1 MSPEFAPVLY
11 VHHGQNW
18 IRGSERCLLD
28 LIKHL
33 DRSRF
38 HAVVLTDS
46 EALAHTA
53 GDLGAVVHR
62 RLDLTGPDRFLP
74 SWSLVRDAR
83 ALVRAHRIRLVH
95 ANSLETVK
103 WLLPVTRA
111 AGIPILVHVH
121 SPSTESERCYGWI
134 HQVSLVVG
142 VSDAA
147 VRGFLEDGLPP
158 HRVRVIHNGVDPDR
172 LQAGDAT
179 SLRAQLGIA
188 ATDIVLTAVGS
199 LIERKGHDVLLAALA
214 QLEASSV
221 RYRLLIIGT
230 GPERPALEARARA
243 LGIDD
248 AVHFLGERP
257 DVGAIL
263 RDATDIAVS
272 AARAE
277 AFPLNVLEAGFCA
290 RAVVATN
297 IPPHREEVVAGET
310 GILVPADDAA
320 AMARAVARL
329 SEDPELRRRYGEAA
343 RRRVRDQFLVSRYV
357 TVFERL
363 YDELLDRF
371 RGPRRWWAG
380 WVWPSV
386 YTRWFVGLVRG
397 GDAGL
402 EGAAFAAADHR
413 KRGR

>member
-1 MSPEFAPVLY
+1 MSPESAPILY

-46 EALAHTA
+46 EALADVA
-53 GDLGAVVHR
+53 VDLGVVVHR

-111 AGIPILVHVH
+111 CGIPMLVHVH
-121 SPSTESERCYGWI
+121 SPSTESERCYGWV
-134 HQVSLVVG
+134 HQVPLVVG
-142 VSDAA
+142 VSATA
-147 VRGFLEDGLPP
+147 VRGFLEDGLPRD
-158 HRVRVIHNGVDPDR
+158 RVRVVHNGVDPDR
-172 LQAGDAT
+172 LQAGNAT
-179 SLRAQLGIA
+179 TLRAELGIA
-188 ATDIVLTAVGS
+188 PDDIVLTAVGS

-214 QLEASSV
+214 ELRASSS
-221 RYRLLIIGT
+221 RHRLLIIGT
-230 GPERPALEARARA
+230 GPERAALDARARE
-243 LGIDD
+243 LGIADS
-248 AVHFLGERP
+248 VHFLGERP

-290 RAVVATN
+290 RAVVVSN
-297 IPPHREEVVAGET
+297 IPPHGEEVVPGET
-310 GILVPADDAA
+310 GLLVPAADAG
-320 AMARAVARL
+320 AMARAIAAL
-329 SEDPELRRRYGEAA
+329 SEDPDLRRRYGEAA
-343 RRRVRDQFLVSRYV
+343 SRLVRDQFLVTRYV
-357 TVFERL
+357 ALFERL
-363 YDELLDRF
+363 YEELLDRF
-371 RGPRRWWAG
+371 GGRWGWRAD
-380 WVWPSV
+380 WVWPPV
-386 YTRWFVGLVRG
+386 YTRWLVGLVRRSF
-397 GDAGL
+397 AGL
-402 EGAAFAAADHR
+402 EGAAFVPADHP
-413 KRGR
+413 KHGR